1 MYECKLCN
9 YIAGTKTNLNKHFKT
24 KSHIN
29 KENTN
34 IYCFICNKQYIN
46 SNNYKKHKKY
56 MHIDNDNKKSNI
68 VVNNKI
74 ISSETQIIIDHVKEE
89 INKSNEQVKEQV
101 KDEINKSNEQ
111 VREEI
116 KEEIQNSKKEVVT
129 VVNKAI
135 NKASSLIKYLME
147 NHRSVPPLK
156 KITKNQCIPVLRID
170 YNCPEEDGDYSLQ
183 KLFVRDYSKN
193 MFVSNI
199 AKSIL
204 KMINHKESDKQPIYN
219 TDSTRYNYVV
229 KLTTDIWNEDKSGIK
244 FTDYIIKPLLKYIR
258 DLVEEYI
265 EEDLEKV
272 NMYKNS
278 FIQNQIHVQQK
289 EDAYNLDIQLT
300 NDYLI
305 KPLLK
310 ELSPHLRFL
319 QIELEEIEKLEE
331 LTKIQDELEE
341 MINGNSYSDESEDE
355 LEKVYDSD
363 FNDNYIKKIK
373 VRMIKV

>member
-1 MYECKLCN
+1 MYDCKLCN
-9 YIAGTKTNLNKHFKT
+9 YNAKTKTNLNKHLKT

-56 MHIDNDNKKSNI
+56 MHSDDNNKNSNTP
-68 VVNNKI
+68 VNNKI

-89 INKSNEQVKEQV
+89 INKSNEQVKKQV
-101 KDEINKSNEQ
+101 KEEINKSNEQ
-111 VREEI
+111 VKEEI
-116 KEEIQNSKKEVVT
+116 KEEINNSKKEVVT

-156 KITKNQCIPVLRID
+156 KIKKNDCIPILRLD
-170 YNCPEEDGDYSLQ
+170 YNCPEIKDDYTLQ
-183 KLFVRDYSKN
+183 KLFIKDYSKN

-204 KMINHKESDKQPIYN
+204 KMINYKETDKQPIYN
-219 TDSTRYNYVV
+219 TDSSRYNYVV
-229 KLTTDIWNEDKSGIK
+229 KLTTDVWNEDKSGIK

-265 EEDLEKV
+265 ENELEQV
-272 NMYKNS
+272 DMYKNN
-278 FIQNQIHVQQK
+278 FIQNQIYVQLK

-310 ELSPHLRFL
+310 ELSPYLRFL
-319 QIELEEIEKLEE
+319 QIELEELEKLEE
-331 LTKIQDELEE
+331 LTKIQEDLQD
-341 MINGNSYSDESEDE
+341 IIDGTGNSISSDSNSDEE
-355 LEKVYDSD
+355 
-363 FNDNYIKKIK
+363 
-373 VRMIKV
+373 

>member
-1 MYECKLCN
+1 MFNCKLCN
-9 YIAGTKTNLNKHFKT
+9 YNATNNSNYIKHCNTNTHISKEKNINFCLLCNKKYSNSESFKT
-24 KSHIN
+24 HKYNFHTKKQLPIKNNNNTIN
-29 KENTN
+29 NKTKINDKLDDIKNDINTM
-34 IYCFICNKQYIN
+34 
-46 SNNYKKHKKY
+46 SNNMNNVKH
-56 MHIDNDNKKSNI
+56 
-68 VVNNKI
+68 
-74 ISSETQIIIDHVKEE
+74 E
-89 INKSNEQVKEQV
+89 IK
-101 KDEINKSNEQ
+101 
-111 VREEI
+111 EEI

-135 NKASSLIKYLME
+135 TKASSLIKYLME

-156 KITKNQCIPVLRID
+156 KITKNQCIPILRLD
-170 YNCPEEDGDYSLQ
+170 YNCPEEEGDYSLQ

-204 KMINHKESDKQPIYN
+204 KMINYKESDKQPIYN
-219 TDSTRYNYVV
+219 TDSSRYNYVV
-229 KLTTDIWNEDKSGIK
+229 KITGNIWNEDKSGIK

-265 EEDLEKV
+265 ENELEMV
-272 NMYKNS
+272 NMYKNT

-289 EDAYNLDIQLT
+289 EDSYNLDIQLT

-341 MINGNSYSDESEDE
+341 MINGNNSSEDESEVE
-355 LEKVYDSD
+355 INYDSD
-363 FNDNYIKKIK
+363 LNDNYIKKNK
-373 VRMIKV
+373 VRMI

>member
-1 MYECKLCN
+1 MYICELCN
-9 YIAGTKTNLNKHFKT
+9 FSN
-24 KSHIN
+24 IN
-29 KENTN
+29 KRNLFQHYKSNLHLDNEEKNLS
-34 IYCFICNKQYIN
+34 CCKCNKIFK
-46 SNNYKKHKKY
+46 SLSSYKTHKHMYHNK
-56 MHIDNDNKKSNI
+56 NKKIIITKNKTICKSLENNVNDQLNDIKDNI
-68 VVNNKI
+68 NNNINNKLKHI
-74 ISSETQIIIDHVKEE
+74 EDKID
-89 INKSNEQVKEQV
+89 
-101 KDEINKSNEQ
+101 
-111 VREEI
+111 
-116 KEEIQNSKKEVVT
+116 NSKKEVVT

-156 KITKNQCIPVLRID
+156 KITKNQCIPILRLD
-170 YNCPEEDGDYSLQ
+170 YNCPEIDKDYSLQ

-204 KMINHKESDKQPIYN
+204 KMINHTESDKQPIYN
-219 TDSTRYNYVV
+219 TDSSRYNYVV
-229 KLTTDIWNEDKSGIK
+229 KITGNIWNEDKSGIK

-265 EEDLEKV
+265 ENDLEEV
-272 NMYKNS
+272 NMYKNT

-363 FNDNYIKKIK
+363 INDNYIKKIK

>member
-1 MYECKLCN
+1 MKYTCNLCN
-9 YIAGTKTNLNKHFKT
+9 Y
-24 KSHIN
+24 
-29 KENTN
+29 
-34 IYCFICNKQYIN
+34 N
-46 SNNYKKHKKY
+46 SNNITHYNRHCNTAIHLNKEEINLYCQKCDKKFKSKISLKTHKYNYHSKN
-56 MHIDNDNKKSNI
+56 IEKNK
-68 VVNNKI
+68 NKDKDKGKDKDK
-74 ISSETQIIIDHVKEE
+74 ISTETQIIIKHVKDE
-89 INKSNEQVKEQV
+89 ILKSNVQV

-156 KITKNQCIPVLRID
+156 KITKNQCIPILRLD

-183 KLFVRDYSKN
+183 IMFVRDYSKN

-204 KMINHKESDKQPIYN
+204 KMINYKESDKQPIYN
-219 TDSTRYNYVV
+219 TDSSRYNYVV
-229 KLTTDIWNEDKSGIK
+229 KLTTDLWNEDKSGIK
-244 FTDYIIKPLLKYIR
+244 FTDYIIKPLLRYIR

-265 EEDLEKV
+265 ENYLEEV
-272 NMYKNS
+272 NMYKNT
-278 FIQNQIHVQQK
+278 FIENQIHVQQK

-310 ELSPHLRFL
+310 ELSPYLRFL
-319 QIELEEIEKLEE
+319 QVELEELEKLEE

-341 MINGNSYSDESEDE
+341 MINRNSFSDDSEDE
-355 LEKVYDSD
+355 SNKKNKVKT
-363 FNDNYIKKIK
+363 NNKK
-373 VRMIKV
+373 

>member
-1 MYECKLCN
+1 MFNCKLCN
-9 YIAGTKTNLNKHFKT
+9 YNATNNSNYIKHCNTNTHISKEKNINFCLLCNKKYSNNESFKTHKYNFHKKQSPNNNTIKNKTKTK
-24 KSHIN
+24 IN
-29 KENTN
+29 DKLDDIKND
-34 IYCFICNKQYIN
+34 IN
-46 SNNYKKHKKY
+46 VMSNNMNNVKH
-56 MHIDNDNKKSNI
+56 
-68 VVNNKI
+68 
-74 ISSETQIIIDHVKEE
+74 E
-89 INKSNEQVKEQV
+89 IK
-101 KDEINKSNEQ
+101 
-111 VREEI
+111 EEI

-135 NKASSLIKYLME
+135 TKASSLIKYLME

-156 KITKNQCIPVLRID
+156 KITKNQCIPILRLD

-193 MFVSNI
+193 LFISNI

-204 KMINHKESDKQPIYN
+204 KMINYKESNKQPIYN

-229 KLTTDIWNEDKSGIK
+229 KLTTDLWNEDKSGIK

-265 EEDLEKV
+265 ENDLEMV
-272 NMYKNS
+272 NMYKNT

-289 EDAYNLDIQLT
+289 ENAYNLDIQLT

-341 MINGNSYSDESEDE
+341 MINGNSISSEDE
-355 LEKVYDSD
+355 SD
-363 FNDNYIKKIK
+363 DDKDKDKDDKFDDYNDNYIKKNK
-373 VRMIKV
+373 VRMI